1 MAAVTDK
8 EFDNE
13 VPEVPSP
20 SAGKVQNVF
29 GRQAEPESGYNGSE
43 LASIER
49 VEKVYK

>member
-8 EFDNE
+8 ELDNRVHE
-13 VPEVPSP
+13 VQSP

-29 GRQAEPESGYNGSE
+29 GRQAELESSYNGSE
-43 LASIER
+43 LASILR